1 MFHAFGHWRISRNRQ
16 CRVWFVLYNAP
27 TACGPAASK
36 VSGKKMK
43 KLIVIW
49 LIFAAL
55 LAQTALAATSEKR
68 ALKELKADLKVIK
81 KEFSDGSGKQLLQW
95 FNIFKDH
102 ENNNE
107 IELVDHDEAL
117 FVFSAQIDSLLQ
129 DVLVISYCDS
139 VPAYTI
145 CLPDSELTTD
155 QLNFQIAAAIALDLS
170 GYAQGSTG
178 ELELNEMIE
187 VVENAVIRAKAKI
200 EEITARG
207 DSVSIGDMF
216 EMQMLMN
223 NLAQL
228 SEMSTNIVSAANSAI
243 QSMARNVKG

>member
-1 MFHAFGHWRISRNRQ
+1 
-16 CRVWFVLYNAP
+16 
-27 TACGPAASK
+27 
-36 VSGKKMK
+36 MK
-43 KLIVIW
+43 KLILIW

-139 VPAYTI
+139 VPAYTF

-170 GYAQGSTG
+170 VYAQGATG
-178 ELELNEMIE
+178 ELELNEIIE
-187 VVENAVIRAKAKI
+187 VVENAVERVKAKI
-200 EEITARG
+200 EEVAARG
-207 DSVSIGDMF
+207 EQVSIGDMF
-216 EMQMLMN
+216 DMQMIMN
-223 NLAQL
+223 NLAQV
-228 SEMSTNIVSAANSAI
+228 SEMSSSVLSAANSTI